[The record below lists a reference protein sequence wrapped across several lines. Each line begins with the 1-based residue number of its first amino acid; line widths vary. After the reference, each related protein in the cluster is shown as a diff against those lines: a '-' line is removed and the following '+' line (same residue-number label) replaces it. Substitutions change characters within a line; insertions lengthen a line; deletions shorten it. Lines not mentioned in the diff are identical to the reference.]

1 MATSS
6 DAPGDPAVTDAPLV
20 PETMAQAVS
29 GTTAGDAAE
38 AAATLGAH
46 IPSALVE
53 AMHRIEGSPALDRPA
68 DVVERLARAV
78 VRPGATEDALTGA
91 WLGHALHPLLT
102 DIPLGTWLSASLLD
116 LVGGRAARP
125 AARRLIGIGILNA
138 LPTAATGLAEWLQ
151 ADRAAR
157 RVGVVHAHAN
167 TVGLLLY
174 GASYRARR
182 KGRHLRGVALGM
194 AGGMAAIAGG
204 YLGGHLSLARKAGYR
219 DPRFAVPAG

>member
-1 MATSS
+1 MATS
-6 DAPGDPAVTDAPLV
+6 DAPRSPTVTDAPLV
-20 PETMAQAVS
+20 PETMTEGVS
-29 GTTAGDAAE
+29 AGPAE
-38 AAATLGAH
+38 AAAPGPRT
-46 IPSALVE
+46 PSALIE
-53 AMHRIEGSPALDRPA
+53 AMHRIEASAALDRPA
-68 DVVERLARAV
+68 EVVERLARAV
-78 VRPGATEDALTGA
+78 VRPGAAEDALTGA

-116 LVGGRAARP
+116 LVGGKAARP
-125 AARRLIGIGILNA
+125 AARRLIGIGVLNA
-138 LPTAATGLAEWLQ
+138 LPTAASGLAEWLQ
-151 ADRAAR
+151 ADQPTR
-157 RVGVVHAHAN
+157 RVGVVHAQAN

-194 AGGMAAIAGG
+194 AGGMAAMAGG

>member
-1 MATSS
+1 MATS
-6 DAPGDPAVTDAPLV
+6 DAPRSPTVTDAPLV
-20 PETMAQAVS
+20 PETMTEGVS
-29 GTTAGDAAE
+29 AGPAE
-38 AAATLGAH
+38 AASGPRT
-46 IPSALVE
+46 PSPLIE
-53 AMHRIEGSPALDRPA
+53 AMHRIEASAALDRPA

-116 LVGGRAARP
+116 LVGGKAARP

-151 ADRAAR
+151 ADQPTR
-157 RVGVVHAHAN
+157 RVGIVHAQAN

-182 KGRHLRGVALGM
+182 RGRHLRGVALGM

>member
-6 DAPGDPAVTDAPLV
+6 DPPRIPTVTDAPLV
-20 PETMAQAVS
+20 PETMIGGVS
-29 GTTAGDAAE
+29 GTPTGAAAE
-38 AAATLGAH
+38 AAAGPGPRT
-46 IPSALVE
+46 PSALVE
-53 AMHRIEGSPALDRPA
+53 AMHRIEGSAILDRPA
-68 DVVERLARAV
+68 EVVERLARAV

-116 LVGGRAARP
+116 VVGGRAARP

-151 ADRAAR
+151 TDRPAR
-157 RVGVVHAHAN
+157 RVGVVHAQAN

-182 KGRHLRGVALGM
+182 NGRHLRGVALGM
-194 AGGMAAIAGG
+194 AGGIAAMAGG

-219 DPRFAVPAG
+219 DPRFAVPAD

>member
-1 MATSS
+1 MATS
-6 DAPGDPAVTDAPLV
+6 DAPRHPTVTDAPLV
-20 PETMAQAVS
+20 PETMTEGVS
-29 GTTAGDAAE
+29 GTPAGAEAE
-38 AAATLGAH
+38 AATPGPR

-53 AMHRIEGSPALDRPA
+53 ALHRIEGSRALDRPV

-138 LPTAATGLAEWLQ
+138 LPTAASGLAEWLQ
-151 ADRAAR
+151 TDRPTR
-157 RVGVVHAHAN
+157 RVGVVHAQAN
-167 TVGLLLY
+167 AVGLLLY
-174 GASYRARR
+174 GASYRARH

-194 AGGMAAIAGG
+194 AGGAAAMAGG

-219 DPRFAVPAG
+219 DPRFAAPAG

>member
-1 MATSS
+1 MATS
-6 DAPGDPAVTDAPLV
+6 DAPRHPTVTDAPLV
-20 PETMAQAVS
+20 PETMTEGVS
-29 GTTAGDAAE
+29 GTPAGAESE
-38 AAATLGAH
+38 AATSGART
-46 IPSALVE
+46 PPALVE
-53 AMHRIEGSPALDRPA
+53 ALHRIEGSTALDRP
-68 DVVERLARAV
+68 VELVERLARAV

-151 ADRAAR
+151 ADRASR
-157 RVGVVHAHAN
+157 RVGVVHAQAN

-174 GASYRARR
+174 GASYQARR
-182 KGRHLRGVALGM
+182 RGRHLRGVALGM

>member
-1 MATSS
+1 MATS
-6 DAPGDPAVTDAPLV
+6 DAPRSPTVTDAPLV
-20 PETMAQAVS
+20 PETMTEGVS
-29 GTTAGDAAE
+29 AGPAE
-38 AAATLGAH
+38 AASGPRT
-46 IPSALVE
+46 PSPLIE
-53 AMHRIEGSPALDRPA
+53 AMHRIEASAALDRPA
-68 DVVERLARAV
+68 DVVERLARAI

-102 DIPLGTWLSASLLD
+102 DIPLG
-116 LVGGRAARP
+116 GKAARP

-151 ADRAAR
+151 ADQPTR
-157 RVGVVHAHAN
+157 RVGIVHAQAN

-182 KGRHLRGVALGM
+182 RGRHLRGVALGM